1 MEFEYDPA
9 KSASNQQKHGI
20 DFEQAQQLW
29 NDPYRLELPARST
42 TEPRWLIIGKIQ
54 DKHWSAIITYRN
66 QVTRLI
72 SVRRSRPNEITIYE
86 S

>member
-29 NDPYRLELPARST
+29 NDPHRLELPARST